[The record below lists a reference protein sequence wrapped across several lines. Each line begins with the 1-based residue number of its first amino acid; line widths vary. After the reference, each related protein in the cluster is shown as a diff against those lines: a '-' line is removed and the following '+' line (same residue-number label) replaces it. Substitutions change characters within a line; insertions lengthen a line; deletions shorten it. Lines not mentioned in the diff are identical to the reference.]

1 MALTLRL
8 TEAENVLLEE
18 IAVDLTEKTQSGA
31 IKMMIS
37 SWTARES
44 AFAKLQAKN
53 MELESQLKKYERV
66 LRDHLELQQR
76 EKRHLEEVEKILA
89 GVN

>member
-8 TEAENVLLEE
+8 TEAENVLLEK
-18 IAVDLTEKTQSGA
+18 IAVALSEKTQSGA
-31 IKMMIS
+31 IKMMIA

-44 AFAKLQAKN
+44 DFAKLQARK
-53 MELESQLKKYERV
+53 MELESQVKRFEKV

-76 EKRHLEEVEKILA
+76 EKRHQEEV
-89 GVN
+89 

>member
-8 TEAENVLLEE
+8 TETENVFLEK
-18 IAVDLTEKTQSGA
+18 IAVDLSEKTQSGA
-31 IKMMIS
+31 IKMMIA

-53 MELESQLKKYERV
+53 MELESQLKKFERV
-66 LRDHLELQQR
+66 LRDHVELQQR
-76 EKRHLEEVEKILA
+76 EKRHQEEVEKILA

>member
-8 TEAENVLLEE
+8 TEAENVLLEK
-18 IAVDLTEKTQSGA
+18 IAVDLSEKTQSGA
-31 IKMMIS
+31 IKMMIA

-44 AFAKLQAKN
+44 DLARLQARN
-53 MELESQLKKYERV
+53 IELESQVRRFEKV

-76 EKRHLEEVEKILA
+76 EKRHQEEVEKILA